1 MKNNITKIFGLSGSK
16 KLIEKLKNS
25 NLVKVFDLKTMIF
38 ADGEIIATPQEF
50 VRGCD
55 VVLIQ
60 STSNPV
66 NDRFMELLIAIDAIK
81 RASAKSINVIIP
93 YMGYSRQDRK
103 TNPREPITF
112 KLIAN
117 MLQSAGASRILTWD
131 IHSPTTQGFFDIPFD
146 SLEACWL
153 LLDAFTSKTSIKDF
167 AIVAPDYGSI
177 KRARDI
183 SVELEKPLII
193 IDKRRPAP
201 NTVEISNILGDCQ
214 NKNCVIIDD
223 MIDTGGTIIE
233 SSKLLKEKGA
243 KTVSVLATH
252 ALFNK
257 DAISRLKNA
266 YENNIINNI
275 FVTDTVER
283 DLIDFV
289 NVVSISD
296 VLIKA
301 SKIFNSG
308 NSSMSSLIKEYREL
322 LMSKIKCAVDENCVL
337 NDKK

>member
-1 MKNNITKIFGLSGSK
+1 MENNVTKVFGLSGSK
-16 KLIEKLKNS
+16 QLIEKLKES
-25 NLVKVFDLKTMIF
+25 KLVKISEIKTMIF
-38 ADGEIIATPQEF
+38 ADGEIITTPQEF
-50 VRGCD
+50 VRGCN

-66 NDRFMELLIAIDAIK
+66 NDRFMELLIAIDAMK

-117 MLQSAGASRILTWD
+117 MLQTAGASRVLTWD
-131 IHSPTTQGFFDIPFD
+131 IHSLTTQGFFDIPFD
-146 SLEACWL
+146 SIEACWL
-153 LLDAFTSKTSIKDF
+153 LLDAFTSTTNIKDF
-167 AIVAPDYGSI
+167 AVVAPDYGSI
-177 KRARDI
+177 KRSRDI
-183 SVELEKPLII
+183 SVELQKPLII
-193 IDKRRPAP
+193 IDKRRPEP
-201 NTVEISNILGDCQ
+201 NMVEISNILGDCEG
-214 NKNCVIIDD
+214 KNCVIIDD
-223 MIDTGGTIIE
+223 MIDTGGTIIA

-257 DAISRLKNA
+257 DAIANLKKA
-266 YENNIINNI
+266 HDEGIITHI
-275 FVTDTVER
+275 FVTDSVER
-283 DLIDFV
+283 EPIDFI

-308 NSSMSSLIKEYREL
+308 NSSMSSLIKESREV
-322 LMSKIKCAVDENCVL
+322 LMSKIKCAVDENCL
-337 NDKK
+337 INEKK